1 MKTKVKYFTFPLCVL
16 ALELALKEM
25 KLVAQ
30 SILYYWIYKRSSEI
44 TECCPNLC
52 HLPQMPRDLDAI
64 IKNKDDDRIAYE
76 EAIKIVS
83 ASITEDIPVTSIED
97 VKKQFCL
104 VDSLINFFVKHTN
117 SQPYC
122 RISRDLLLQMSRGNF
137 DGDLFR
143 ILCAVKA
150 IIGSKKP
157 AMRITYDRI
166 CYAMYGYK
174 SKDAYDIISLSDD
187 KLCDRR
193 VETMTRRML
202 RSRIKKLTAM
212 KFFVTFTYNRKA
224 VYYSTRFNMK
234 KDLVNWLMNKK
245 VYQRKCELGIDDSAG
260 SLFVKNS
267 IEEVEEGYRSIIG
280 APDSKEQLKIMFSF

>member
-1 MKTKVKYFTFPLCVL
+1 MYIAFPLCVL
-16 ALELALKEM
+16 ALELVLKEM

-30 SILYYWIYKRSSEI
+30 SILYYWIYIKSGEI

-52 HLPQMPRDLDAI
+52 HLLKMPSDLDAI
-64 IKNKDDDRIAYE
+64 IKNKSNDRAAYE

-83 ASITEDIPVTSIED
+83 VSIKEGIPVSSIEE
-97 VKKQFCL
+97 VKKRYFL
-104 VDSLINFFVKHTN
+104 VESFISFFVKHTN
-117 SQPYC
+117 AQPYC
-122 RISRDLLLQMSRGNF
+122 RISKDLLIQQSRGNF
-137 DGDLFR
+137 NDDLFR

-174 SKDAYDIISLSDD
+174 SKDAYDTIFLNNE

-193 VETMTRRML
+193 IETMTRRML

-212 KFFVTFTYNRKA
+212 KFFMTFTYNHKA
-224 VYYSTRFNMK
+224 VYYSTRFSTK

-245 VYQRKCELGIDDSAG
+245 VYQKKCELGIDDSAG

-267 IEEVEEGYRSIIG
+267 VEEIEEAYKSILS
-280 APDSKEQLKIMFSF
+280 APDSKEQLRIMFSF